1 MTSGGKETRCGGTET
16 QEARGERMFQGWD
29 NYFLMMGSAGGGLIG
44 LLFVVITL
52 TAGFERS
59 QAQRGQALYMT
70 PTMVHFAV
78 VLSISAVAEIPKLP
92 RFGFAAL
99 AALALG
105 LGLLNATRASFGIA
119 RPRPNATAPHWSDL
133 PLYGIAP
140 TVIYV
145 FGLAFCVGIA
155 EQVAWAGPAL
165 ATLLLV
171 LLLVGIRNAWDLIGS
186 IAPMVGANAAGSS
199 ASSP

>member
-1 MTSGGKETRCGGTET
+1 
-16 QEARGERMFQGWD
+16 MFEGWD

-52 TAGFERS
+52 TAGFERD
-59 QAQRGQALYMT
+59 QAARGQALYMT

-92 RFGFAAL
+92 SIGFAAL

-105 LGLLNATRASFGIA
+105 LGLVNSARASVGIA
-119 RPRPNATAPHWSDL
+119 RPRRGAIAPHWSDL
-133 PLYGIAP
+133 PLYGIVPAAL
-140 TVIYV
+140 YV
-145 FGLAFCVGIA
+145 LGLGFCVA
-155 EQVAWAGPAL
+155 VSERVEWAAPAL

-171 LLLVGIRNAWDLIGS
+171 LLLVAIRNAWDLIIS
-186 IAPMVGANAAGSS
+186 IAPMARAGSERP
-199 ASSP
+199 APNPPAI

>member
-1 MTSGGKETRCGGTET
+1 
-16 QEARGERMFQGWD
+16 MFEGWD

-52 TAGFERS
+52 TAGLERDR
-59 QAQRGQALYMT
+59 AQRGQALFMT

-92 RFGFAAL
+92 SIGFAAL

-105 LGLLNATRASFGIA
+105 LGLVNSARASVGIA
-119 RPRPNATAPHWSDL
+119 RPRPNAGRPHWSDL
-133 PLYGIAP
+133 PLYGILPASL
-140 TVIYV
+140 YV
-145 FGLAFCVGIA
+145 LGLGFCVAIS
-155 EQVAWAGPAL
+155 EHVAWAGAAI

-171 LLLVGIRNAWDLIGS
+171 LLLVAIRNAWDLVIS
-186 IAPMVGANAAGSS
+186 IAPMAPRTSAAQPAQAPPGA
-199 ASSP
+199 